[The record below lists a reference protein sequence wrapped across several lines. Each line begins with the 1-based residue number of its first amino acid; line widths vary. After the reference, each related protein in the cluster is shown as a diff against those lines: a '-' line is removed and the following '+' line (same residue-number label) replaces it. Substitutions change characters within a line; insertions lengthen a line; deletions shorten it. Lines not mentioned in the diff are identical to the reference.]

1 MIVLKLFVIMSL
13 KIKNNYTLITGAT
26 SDLGL
31 HICDLIGKDN
41 NLLIQ
46 GRDSSRLE
54 KIKKI
59 IKFKKKKVLIWEQDF
74 KNFNDISVNLE
85 KIFSKN
91 KIKIDN
97 FIHCAGFSR
106 ILPIRNFNKNL
117 YDEIFNINF
126 FSALEIIRVL
136 VKKNNLKFLKNILFI
151 SAFYS
156 KFGSKYNSIYASSKG
171 AIDSV
176 VKSLAL
182 ELAPIRVNS
191 ILPGAIRTR
200 MSNNLFNNKIYFEEF
215 KKRYLLG
222 EANKLSI
229 PETVMFLLSA
239 NCWITGQNIRVDGG
253 ASCH

>member
-1 MIVLKLFVIMSL
+1 MSS

-31 HICDLIGKDN
+31 HICGLIGKHN

-46 GRDSSRLE
+46 GRDSLRLE

-59 IKFKKKKVLIWEQDF
+59 IKSKKKKVLIWEQDF
-74 KNFNDISVNLE
+74 KNVNNISVNLE
-85 KIFSKN
+85 KVFFKK

-97 FIHCAGFSR
+97 FIHCAGVSR

-136 VKKNNLKFLKNILFI
+136 VMKNNLKFLKNIVFI
-151 SAFYS
+151 SAFCS

-171 AIDSV
+171 AIDSI

-200 MSNNLFNNKIYFEEF
+200 MSDRLFDNKIYLEEF

-229 PETVMFLLSA
+229 PETVMFLLSP
-239 NCWITGQNIRVDGG
+239 NCWITGQNMCVDGG

>member
-1 MIVLKLFVIMSL
+1 M
-13 KIKNNYTLITGAT
+13 
-26 SDLGL
+26 
-31 HICDLIGKDN
+31 
-41 NLLIQ
+41 
-46 GRDSSRLE
+46 
-54 KIKKI
+54 
-59 IKFKKKKVLIWEQDF
+59 
-74 KNFNDISVNLE
+74 
-85 KIFSKN
+85 
-91 KIKIDN
+91 
-97 FIHCAGFSR
+97 
-106 ILPIRNFNKNL
+106 PIRNFNKNL

-136 VKKNNLKFLKNILFI
+136 VNKNNLKFLKNILFI

-200 MSNNLFNNKIYFEEF
+200 MSDHLFDNKIYLEEF

-229 PETVMFLLSA
+229 PETVMFLLSP
-239 NCWITGQNIRVDGG
+239 NCWITGQNMCVDGG